1 MAESLSRLGP
11 VSVPGSVRN
20 LSVYSSGVVLETELQ
35 VGDAYVSVQACPG
48 LVSQKCS
55 PARPLLTA

>member
-48 LVSQKCS
+48 LVS
-55 PARPLLTA
+55 